1 MITNS
6 SFDATRCHRSDL
18 RYEAE
23 TYGLVQEALEARR
36 TRQVRMHQLLG
47 KLGSLLYNLGTRLQ
61 EKYEQETTALPL
73 HSITTEETA

>member
-6 SFDATRCHRSDL
+6 SFDATRCHRNDL
-18 RYEAE
+18 RIEANAH
-23 TYGLVQEALEARR
+23 GLVQEALEARR
-36 TRQVRMHQLLG
+36 ARQARMHQLLS